1 MHKLNYK
8 DISKLTGLSLSSIS
22 RYYNGGYISDKKREV
37 IESILLK
44 HDIHYESSKQNPVKS
59 LQNSI
64 FVVMPKDCNENMNE
78 IIQGLSFSAKKRGKN
93 LICIYSTN
101 NQASLIKKISK
112 LTRNNFYALVVFD
125 DHIDETKLKE
135 AIFQYKSSNKIFL
148 FNYRSKLANSLEI
161 DYTRAF
167 HQLIILSLEKFNG
180 YPNKIAYIE
189 DVNLVKKE
197 KTQKRNG
204 FISGVETNKTTGQIY
219 RLDPYNKEHI
229 NDAVNRL
236 KINDYRLII
245 CSSHNAYLALMATN
259 KLNDIPIT
267 DIGKPEILDNF
278 AKYSFKI
285 LEDWFYLGIQ
295 IDRMIISRTS
305 KEGKNDL
312 LDLQYVPKIIKNDQI
327 N

>member
-1 MHKLNYK
+1 M
-8 DISKLTGLSLSSIS
+8 
-22 RYYNGGYISDKKREV
+22 
-37 IESILLK
+37 
-44 HDIHYESSKQNPVKS
+44 
-59 LQNSI
+59 
-64 FVVMPKDCNENMNE
+64 
-78 IIQGLSFSAKKRGKN
+78 
-93 LICIYSTN
+93 
-101 NQASLIKKISK
+101 
-112 LTRNNFYALVVFD
+112 
-125 DHIDETKLKE
+125 
-135 AIFQYKSSNKIFL
+135 